1 MTPKQTEFLL
11 LIAKTGFLTNKH
23 LEQAG
28 LSKINHSNHRTTKD
42 LLLNGFIGR
51 IMVASGFGIGRKV
64 VYFLTKK
71 GADFI
76 ADMHGIPL
84 EEIAYNPVKGG
95 IHRNE
100 TGEEMA
106 VIRTDFSHKEA
117 YITAFIAFYQY
128 IQCTDYVI
136 TKYKHYYQRTG
147 DKGTTLKLGHKN
159 FRPDGIWFM
168 ESLDQTAPKYV
179 LVVEVHRHSDRKH
192 IIRQLLQQV
201 EALKQ
206 RSVQNRFGFN
216 HPYLVLS
223 VFCDENIKVMQGVL
237 EELKQMPEWEY
248 FKNYFF
254 FSRLEDLKANFYD
267 GLGYFGKIAKP
278 FPKKI

>member
-1 MTPKQTEFLL
+1 MTPKQNEFLL
-11 LIAKTGFLTNKH
+11 WLAKTGFLTNKH
-23 LEQAG
+23 LEQLG
-28 LSKINHSNHRTTKD
+28 LSKTNHSNHKMTKD

-64 VYFLTKK
+64 MYFLSRK
-71 GADFI
+71 GAELVSEVYNT
-76 ADMHGIPL
+76 PL
-84 EEIAYNPVKGG
+84 EYITYTPVKGG
-95 IHRNE
+95 IHRNK
-100 TGEEMA
+100 TGEELA
-106 VIRTDFSHKEA
+106 VIRTDFFHKEA
-117 YITAFIAFYQY
+117 YITAFIAFEQY
-128 IQCTDYVI
+128 IQCTDYLI
-136 TKYKHYYQRTG
+136 TNYKHYYQRTG
-147 DKGTTLKLGHKN
+147 DKGTTLKLNHKN

-168 ESLDQTAPKYV
+168 ESIDQDAPKYV
-179 LVVEVHRHSDRKH
+179 LVVEIHRHSDRKH

-254 FSRLEDLKANFYD
+254 FSRLEDLKEDFCN
-267 GLGYFGKIAKP
+267 GLGYFGRIEKP

>member
-1 MTPKQTEFLL
+1 
-11 LIAKTGFLTNKH
+11 
-23 LEQAG
+23 
-28 LSKINHSNHRTTKD
+28 
-42 LLLNGFIGR
+42 
-51 IMVASGFGIGRKV
+51 MVASGFGIGRKV
-64 VYFLTKK
+64 VYFLAKK
-71 GADFI
+71 GAVFI

-84 EEIAYNPVKGG
+84 EEISYNAVKGG

-106 VIRTDFSHKEA
+106 VIRTDFAHKEA
-117 YITAFIAFYQY
+117 YITAFIAFNMY
-128 IQCTDYVI
+128 IQGTDYLI
-136 TKYKHYYQRTG
+136 TDYKHYYQRIG
-147 DKGTTLKLGHKN
+147 NKGTTLQLNHKN

-168 ESLDQTAPKYV
+168 ESIDQTAPKYV
-179 LVVEVHRHSDRKH
+179 LVVEIHRHSDRKH
-192 IIRQLLQQV
+192 IIRQLRQQV

-254 FSRLEDLKANFYD
+254 FSRLEDLKVNFYD
-267 GLGYFGKIAKP
+267 GLGYFGRIEKP